1 MNDEEKAEEVDNVRK
16 QLGMLPKK
24 RKPEGPNEVD
34 TTEEVG
40 MTKQAAAPAPED
52 TIEIGDDNNNDEW
65 AHGQDEDD
73 DNTLHPRT
81 ARKQG
86 CENYPEEESLF
97 SNESDNDQDDNDPDD
112 DYSQSSDD
120 ENSDSSSG

>member
-1 MNDEEKAEEVDNVRK
+1 
-16 QLGMLPKK
+16 MLPRK
-24 RKPEGPNEVD
+24 RKKPKGLYEVD
-34 TTEEVG
+34 TTKEAD
-40 MTKQAAAPAPED
+40 MTKQAAATAPED

-86 CENYPEEESLF
+86 CENYLEEESLF
-97 SNESDNDQDDNDPDD
+97 SNESDNDQ
-112 DYSQSSDD
+112 S
-120 ENSDSSSG
+120 